1 MEGKEVVE
9 VKRSYLSFLFNLSF
23 FFLIHGAVNGLKK
36 IAFGDTALCVAFT
49 RSSELFR
56 GGR

>member
-1 MEGKEVVE
+1 
-9 VKRSYLSFLFNLSF
+9 
-23 FFLIHGAVNGLKK
+23 LKK

-56 GGR
+56 GGRWI